1 MSDMAKPLKD
11 CFDAYGITTYPQMI
25 GSVQEKNGPWFPMY
39 SFSNNFTTET
49 PGGVAW
55 AKMGECKHEWLPKV
69 VMAKDFDKGW
79 AEYMDAYNAC
89 KPEDF
94 LAEMQEILDTFK

>member
-1 MSDMAKPLKD
+1 
-11 CFDAYGITTYPQMI
+11 
-25 GSVQEKNGPWFPMY
+25 
-39 SFSNNFTTET
+39 
-49 PGGVAW
+49 
-55 AKMGECKHEWLPKV
+55 MGECKHENLPKV

-79 AEYMDAYNAC
+79 EDYMTAYKAC